1 MFVHTNPWAFGIDG
15 FDQNRINEV
24 ANSPFSPE
32 IAEGYLKGVAT
43 ANSVWIINPL
53 QDFMAMEKKYW
64 TADSNAERVNVP
76 GSVNDFNWTYRM
88 PVTVEELADDASLI
102 GKIKGIVALHK

>member
-1 MFVHTNPWAFGIDG
+1 MAV
-15 FDQNRINEV
+15 
-24 ANSPFSPE
+24 
-32 IAEGYLKGVAT
+32 

-64 TADSNAERVNVP
+64 LADSNAERVNVP

-88 PVTVEELADDASLI
+88 PVTVEELEKDDVLI
-102 GKIKGIVALHK
+102 GKIKGVVALHK